1 MRRIWRA
8 TSAWTKFA
16 RLNARRGLAREF
28 GAVVD
33 KIAQYRKYA
42 DECRSL
48 AATAKSPEHK
58 KQLLEMAAAWDTVA
72 RQQKSEFAK
81 TTDE

>member
-1 MRRIWRA
+1 MRRIWRV

-16 RLNARRGLAREF
+16 RLNARRGSTREL

-33 KIAQYRKYA
+33 EVAQYKKYA
-42 DECRSL
+42 DECRGL
-48 AATAKSPEHK
+48 AATAKNPEHK

-72 RQQKSEFAK
+72 RQKKCELAK
-81 TTDE
+81 TTGE